1 MIARQR
7 LREQGVPGSERTAR
21 PSAGPQVNARACNL
35 TVRRRRPKL
44 TPAPI
49 TMWPLSAA
57 SPPPRVFLHAGCL
70 ACAPHVTGGDGWH
83 RNSSLAPS
91 SQFSVTS
98 QKQASEKGGAAESA
112 DNRLSISA
120 AASPPAPSSSSSSA
134 LTNSRGCCWKKSFHM
149 CETVWESQNSG
160 FVPQTFSLGF
170 FISKDTASINQL
182 SRFSVRHCSG

>member
-1 MIARQR
+1 MPHSVGQVGAHKVAVPPLFTSTDPVAIPPVPPLSYGGGRKVLIARQR
-7 LREQGVPGSERTAR
+7 LREQGVRGSERTAR

-98 QKQASEKGGAAESA
+98 QKQASEKGGAAESF
-112 DNRLSISA
+112 A
-120 AASPPAPSSSSSSA
+120 AQTTGCPSPPRP
-134 LTNSRGCCWKKSFHM
+134 
-149 CETVWESQNSG
+149 
-160 FVPQTFSLGF
+160 
-170 FISKDTASINQL
+170 
-182 SRFSVRHCSG
+182 RHLPRLPPRPPH